1 MTMGRVALF
10 DKVGGY
16 GFIATTD
23 GAPRIYVDGVDL
35 IRSGFVSLA
44 IGEELEFEV
53 HEGLDGGLRAV
64 NLRAAPERLVQPTPS
79 TLSENIPFQGA

>member
-44 IGEELEFEV
+44 IGEE
-53 HEGLDGGLRAV
+53 HSSSRSTKAWT
-64 NLRAAPERLVQPTPS
+64 AACVP
-79 TLSENIPFQGA
+79 

>member
-1 MTMGRVALF
+1 MTIGRVALF
-10 DKVGGY
+10 DKARGY
-16 GFIATTD
+16 GFIATTY
-23 GAPRIYVDGVDL
+23 GEPEIYVDSVDL

-64 NLRAAPERLVQPTPS
+64 NLRAVPESQSALS
-79 TLSENIPFQGA
+79 TEGSKG